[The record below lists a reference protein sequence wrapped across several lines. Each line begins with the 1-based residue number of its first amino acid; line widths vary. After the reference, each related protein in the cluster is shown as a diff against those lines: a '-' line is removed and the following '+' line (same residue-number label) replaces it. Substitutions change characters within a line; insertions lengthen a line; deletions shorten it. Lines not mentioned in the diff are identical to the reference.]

1 MRRFRAAQ
9 VAGILLL
16 VLAGASCGADDGAE
30 PAVTPTSDSP
40 STSST
45 SAGAA
50 PPSESPGPRGTR
62 MTTSP
67 SDFGEILWGPKRQ
80 VVYIWEKEPTS
91 TPECYGECAEAW
103 PPVLTRGEPRAT
115 GDVDNSKL
123 GTTRRRDG
131 STQVTYNGHPLYYYA
146 HEGPGEVLCHDITT
160 HGGTWWVVTPDGDR
174 AD

>member
-1 MRRFRAAQ
+1 
-9 VAGILLL
+9 
-16 VLAGASCGADDGAE
+16 
-30 PAVTPTSDSP
+30 
-40 STSST
+40 
-45 SAGAA
+45 
-50 PPSESPGPRGTR
+50 

-115 GDVDNSKL
+115 GDVDHSKL